1 MDNDTKTILSFFEE
15 LTKIPRPTRGEEA
28 VANYILG
35 WAKSNNLEAGKD
47 ETGNVIIRA
56 KATKGREN
64 DPIVTI
70 QGHMDMVC
78 EKTAESTIDPS
89 TQPLKLIYDGDWL
102 SADGTTLG
110 ADNGIGLAYAM
121 HAATNDSI
129 SHPELELLFTIAE
142 EDGFDGVH
150 GLKPNTLKGK
160 YLINLDS
167 SAYGVFTV
175 ASASTQNT
183 GATLKLSK
191 TNLDSNL
198 KYLEIVADNMMGG
211 HSGIDIAKMRAN
223 ASIALFYSLK
233 DAFPKAKFNLV
244 SFDGG
249 TRRNVIPRRATA
261 IIAVEAG
268 SVDIIKESI
277 KESEKYVA
285 NKYTE
290 ETNPTITVTETSAI
304 KDGLSIEDTK
314 KAIDFITALPNGL
327 ESWSKDLENTIEAS
341 NNIAIVKL
349 EDAGLTFLSLQRGA
363 TMEGLNRITGKL
375 VKACT
380 DFNIDEKDIDVQ
392 QNISTPWA
400 PNPSSPLLAKSQK
413 VFESLFGKKAAVYA
427 THGGLE
433 CACIGE
439 KHPEM
444 DMISFG
450 PSIED
455 LHSPDERL
463 FIPSLE
469 PTWKL
474 LAGILAEI

>member
-1 MDNDTKTILSFFEE
+1 MNNDVKTILSFFEE
-15 LTKIPRPTRGEEA
+15 LSKIPRPTRGEGA
-28 VANYILG
+28 VTNYILD
-35 WAKSNNLEAGKD
+35 WAKSNNLEANKD
-47 ETGNVIIRA
+47 ETGNVIIHA

-78 EKTAESTIDPS
+78 EKTPESKIDPS
-89 TQPLKLIYDGDWL
+89 KDPLKLIYDGDWL
-102 SADGTTLG
+102 RADGTTLG

-121 HAATNDSI
+121 FAATNENI
-129 SHPELELLFTIAE
+129 SRPELELLFTIAE

-150 GLKPNTLKGK
+150 GLKPNSLKGK

-167 SAYGVFTV
+167 SAYRVFTV

-183 GATLKLSK
+183 GAILKFSK
-191 TNLDSNL
+191 TALDSNL

-223 ASIALFYSLK
+223 ASVALFHSLQ
-233 DAFPKAKFNLV
+233 DAFAKAKFHLV

-249 TRRNVIPRRATA
+249 TRRNVIPRHAKA
-261 IIAVEAG
+261 VIAVETG
-268 SVDIIKESI
+268 SVSIIKESI

-285 NKYTE
+285 NKYTD
-290 ETNPTITVTETSAI
+290 ETNPTITVTETAGGTN
-304 KDGLSIEDTK
+304 GLSIEDTK
-314 KAIDFITALPNGL
+314 KSIDFITSLPNGL

-349 EDAGLTFLSLQRGA
+349 EDTGLSFLSLQRGA
-363 TMEGLNRITGKL
+363 TMEGLNRITNKIL
-375 VKACT
+375 KVCK

-400 PNPSSPLLAKSQK
+400 PNPNSELLKKSQK
-413 VFESLFGKKAAVYA
+413 VFENLFGEKALVYA

-439 KHPEM
+439 KHPDM

-450 PSIED
+450 PNIEN